1 MKIIAVV
8 SQKGGA
14 GKTTLAL
21 HIAVAAERVG
31 LSAAILDMDPQGTAE
46 RWSEWRKE
54 EPPAVVAAKATT
66 LTRRL
71 EQARTA
77 EGDLVVIDTPP
88 LAQTE
93 AREAARI
100 ADLILIPCRPSA
112 FDLDAIRIT
121 ADLASDIRKAAFVV
135 VNAGPPH
142 GTSVY
147 RDVAETVERFGL
159 GVAPTRLAERAAFRH
174 AVRDGKSVQELE
186 PDSKA
191 AEEVRLLWD
200 WIAGHLGMP
209 QWSNQVI
216 SASADV

>member
-1 MKIIAVV
+1 MKIIAIV

-21 HIAVAAERVG
+21 HIAVAAERAG

-66 LTRRL
+66 LARRI
-71 EQARTA
+71 EQARGA
-77 EGDLVVIDTPP
+77 DGDLVVIDTPP

-121 ADLASDIRKAAFVV
+121 ADLANDIRKPAFVV

-147 RDVAETVERFGL
+147 RDVAETVEALRPEG
-159 GVAPTRLAERAAFRH
+159 RAGPAGGAGCLPACRSRGQIR
-174 AVRDGKSVQELE
+174 ARDG
-186 PDSKA
+186 
-191 AEEVRLLWD
+191 
-200 WIAGHLGMP
+200 AGRQGGRGGRRALDLDCGTARHQDGT
-209 QWSNQVI
+209 
-216 SASADV
+216 

>member
-1 MKIIAVV
+1 MKVVAVV

-21 HIAVAAERVG
+21 HIAVAAERAG

-66 LTRRL
+66 LARRI
-71 EQARTA
+71 EQAKGA
-77 EGDLVVIDTPP
+77 AGDLVVIDTPP

-100 ADLILIPCRPSA
+100 ANLILIPCRPSA

-121 ADLASDIRKAAFVV
+121 ADLANDIRKPAFVV

-142 GTSVY
+142 GTAVY
-147 RDVAETVERFGL
+147 RDVAETVESFGL
-159 GVAPTRLAERAAFRH
+159 KVAPARLAERAAFRH
-174 AVRDGKSVQELE
+174 AVREGKSVQETE
-186 PDSKA
+186 PEGRA
-191 AEEVRLLWD
+191 AEEVDALWT
-200 WIAGHLGMP
+200 WIAGQLGIKTTRNP
-209 QWSNQVI
+209 AI
-216 SASADV
+216 RAGARA

>member
-1 MKIIAVV
+1 MKVVAVV

-21 HIAVAAERVG
+21 HIAVAAERAG

-66 LTRRL
+66 LNRRI
-71 EQARTA
+71 EQARA
-77 EGDLVVIDTPP
+77 GEGDLVVIDTPP

-100 ADLILIPCRPSA
+100 SDLILIPCRPSA

-121 ADLASDIRKAAFVV
+121 ADLANDIRKPAFVV

-142 GTSVY
+142 GTAVY
-147 RDVAETVERFGL
+147 KDVAETVERFGL
-159 GVAPTRLAERAAFRH
+159 RVAPTRLADRAAFRH
-174 AVRDGKSVQELE
+174 AVREGMSVQELE
-186 PDSKA
+186 PESRA
-191 AEEVRLLWD
+191 AEEVTLLWE
-200 WIAGHLGMP
+200 WIAGQLGIRQSRNP
-209 QWSNQVI
+209 VI
-216 SASADV
+216 RTKAEA

>member
-1 MKIIAVV
+1 MKAIAVV

-66 LTRRL
+66 LGRRL
-71 EQARTA
+71 EQAKA
-77 EGDLVVIDTPP
+77 GDGDLVVIDTPP

-93 AREAARI
+93 AREAARH

-121 ADLASDIRKAAFVV
+121 ADLAKDIKKPAFVV

-147 RDVAETVERFGL
+147 KDVAEVVERFGL
-159 GVAPTRLAERAAFRH
+159 QIAPARLAERAAFRH
-174 AVRDGKSVQELE
+174 AVRDGRSVQEFE
-186 PDSKA
+186 PNSKA
-191 AEEVRLLWD
+191 AEEVTALWK
-200 WIAGHLGMP
+200 WIAL
-209 QWSNQVI
+209 QLRI
-216 SASADV
+216 S

>member
-21 HIAVAAERVG
+21 HIAVAAERAG
-31 LSAAILDMDPQGTAE
+31 FSTAILDMDPQGTAE

-66 LTRRL
+66 LNRRL
-71 EQARTA
+71 EQAKA
-77 EGDLVVIDTPP
+77 AQGDLVVIDTPP

-121 ADLASDIRKAAFVV
+121 ADLANDIRKPAFVV

-142 GTSVY
+142 GTSIY

-174 AVRDGKSVQELE
+174 AVREGKSVQEFE

-191 AEEVRLLWD
+191 AEEVALLWS
-200 WIAGHLGMP
+200 WIAGHLGMA
-209 QWSNQVI
+209 QCRNQVI
-216 SASADV
+216 PESTGA

>member
-1 MKIIAVV
+1 MKVVAVV

-21 HIAVAAERVG
+21 HIAVAAERTS

-66 LTRRL
+66 LSRRL
-71 EQARTA
+71 EQAKA
-77 EGDLVVIDTPP
+77 ADGNLVVIDTPP

-121 ADLASDIRKAAFVV
+121 ADLANDIRKPAFVI

-142 GTSVY
+142 GTAVY
-147 RDVAETVERFGL
+147 RDVAETVEQFGL
-159 GVAPTRLAERAAFRH
+159 KVAPARLAERAAFRH
-174 AVRDGKSVQELE
+174 AVREGKSVQELE

-191 AEEVRLLWD
+191 AEEVAILWH
-200 WIAGHLGMP
+200 WIAGQLGILKSYNP
-209 QWSNQVI
+209 VI
-216 SASADV
+216 SSKAEA

>member
-1 MKIIAVV
+1 MKIVAVV

-21 HIAVAAERVG
+21 HIAVAAERTG

-66 LTRRL
+66 LNRRL
-71 EQARTA
+71 EQARA
-77 EGDLVVIDTPP
+77 GEGDLVVIDTPP

-121 ADLASDIRKAAFVV
+121 ADLANDIRKPAFVI

-142 GTSVY
+142 GTAVY
-147 RDVAETVERFGL
+147 RDVAETVGRFGL
-159 GVAPTRLAERAAFRH
+159 KVAPTRLAERAAFRH
-174 AVRDGKSVQELE
+174 AVREGKSVQELE

-191 AEEVRLLWD
+191 AEEVATLWE
-200 WIAGHLGMP
+200 WIAGQLGISQSP
-209 QWSNQVI
+209 NPVI
-216 SASADV
+216 RSKAEA

>member
-1 MKIIAVV
+1 MKVVAIV

-21 HIAVAAERVG
+21 HIAVAAERAG

-66 LTRRL
+66 LARRL
-71 EQARTA
+71 EQARA
-77 EGDLVVIDTPP
+77 GNGDIVVIDTPP

-100 ADLILIPCRPSA
+100 ADLTLIPCRPSA

-121 ADLASDIRKAAFVV
+121 ADLANDIRKPAFVV

-147 RDVAETVERFGL
+147 KDMAETVEGFGL
-159 GVAPTRLAERAAFRH
+159 RVAPARLAERAAFRH
-174 AVRDGKSVQELE
+174 AVRDGKSVQEVE
-186 PDSKA
+186 PDGKA
-191 AEEVRLLWD
+191 AEEVAALWR
-200 WIAGHLGMP
+200 WIAVQLGIP
-209 QWSNQVI
+209 PSRNQVI
-216 SASADV
+216 SLEAQA

>member
-1 MKIIAVV
+1 MKVIAVV

-21 HIAVAAERVG
+21 HVAVAAERAG

-71 EQARTA
+71 EQAKTA
-77 EGDLVVIDTPP
+77 HGDLVVIDTPP

-121 ADLASDIRKAAFVV
+121 ADLANDIRKPAFVV

-159 GVAPTRLAERAAFRH
+159 QMAPARLAERAAFRH
-174 AVRDGKSVQELE
+174 AVREGQSVQELE
-186 PDSKA
+186 PNSKA
-191 AEEVRLLWD
+191 AEEVGALWI
-200 WIAGHLGMP
+200 WIAEQLKIP
-209 QWSNQVI
+209 KSSNPVI
-216 SASADV
+216 PMKVKT

>member
-1 MKIIAVV
+1 MKVVAVV

-21 HIAVAAERVG
+21 HIAVAAERAG

-66 LTRRL
+66 LSRRID
-71 EQARTA
+71 QAKA
-77 EGDLVVIDTPP
+77 AHGDLVVIDTPP

-121 ADLASDIRKAAFVV
+121 ADLANDIRKPAFVV

-147 RDVAETVERFGL
+147 KDVAETVGRFGL
-159 GVAPTRLAERAAFRH
+159 QVAPTRLAERAAFRH
-174 AVRDGKSVQELE
+174 AVREGKSVQELE
-186 PDSKA
+186 PDNRA
-191 AEEVRLLWD
+191 AEEVAALWE
-200 WIAGHLGMP
+200 WIAGQLE
-209 QWSNQVI
+209 I
-216 SASADV
+216 SKSCNPVTRSKAEA

>member
-1 MKIIAVV
+1 MKVIAVV

-21 HIAVAAERVG
+21 HIAVAAERAG

-54 EPPAVVAAKATT
+54 EPPAVVAAKAAT
-66 LTRRL
+66 LSRRL
-71 EQARTA
+71 EQARA
-77 EGDLVVIDTPP
+77 AKGDLVVIDTPP

-121 ADLASDIRKAAFVV
+121 ADLANDIRKPAFVV

-142 GTSVY
+142 GTAVY
-147 RDVAETVERFGL
+147 LDVAQTVEGFGL
-159 GVAPTRLAERAAFRH
+159 QVAPARLSERAAFRH
-174 AVRDGKSVQELE
+174 AVREGKSAQETE
-186 PDSKA
+186 PAGKA
-191 AEEVRLLWD
+191 AEEMASLWL
-200 WIAGHLGMP
+200 WIAGHLQILKSGNLL
-209 QWSNQVI
+209 SHKEN
-216 SASADV
+216 AL

>member
-1 MKIIAVV
+1 MKVIAVV

-21 HIAVAAERVG
+21 HIAVAAERAG

-66 LTRRL
+66 LNRRI
-71 EQARTA
+71 EQARA
-77 EGDLVVIDTPP
+77 ADGNLVVIDTPP

-121 ADLASDIRKAAFVV
+121 ADLANDIRKPAFVI

-142 GTSVY
+142 GTAVY

-159 GVAPTRLAERAAFRH
+159 KVAPTRLAERAAFRH
-174 AVRDGKSVQELE
+174 AVREGKSVQELE

-191 AEEVRLLWD
+191 AEEVAILWA
-200 WIAGHLGMP
+200 WIAGQLGISESRNP
-209 QWSNQVI
+209 VI
-216 SASADV
+216 RSTAEA

>member
-1 MKIIAVV
+1 MKVVAIV

-21 HIAVAAERVG
+21 HVAVAAERWG

-46 RWSEWRKE
+46 RWSEWRNE

-66 LTRRL
+66 LNRRL
-71 EQARTA
+71 EQARA
-77 EGDLVVIDTPP
+77 GEGDLVVIDTPP

-121 ADLASDIRKAAFVV
+121 ADLANDIRKPAFVV

-142 GTSVY
+142 GTAVY

-159 GVAPTRLAERAAFRH
+159 KVAPPRLAERAAFRH
-174 AVRDGKSVQELE
+174 AVREGKSVQELE

-191 AEEVRLLWD
+191 AEEVAILWE
-200 WIAGHLGMP
+200 WIAGQLG
-209 QWSNQVI
+209 I
-216 SASADV
+216 SKSRNPAIRAKAKA

>member
-1 MKIIAVV
+1 MKVIAVV

-21 HIAVAAERVG
+21 HIAVAAERAG

-71 EQARTA
+71 EQARMA
-77 EGDLVVIDTPP
+77 HGDLVVIDTPP

-112 FDLDAIRIT
+112 FDLDAIRVT
-121 ADLASDIRKAAFVV
+121 ADLANDIRKPAFVV

-147 RDVAETVERFGL
+147 RDVADTVERFGL
-159 GVAPTRLAERAAFRH
+159 QVAPARLAERAAFRH
-174 AVRDGKSVQELE
+174 AVREGQSVQELE
-186 PDSKA
+186 PNSKA
-191 AEEVRLLWD
+191 AEEVSALWA
-200 WIAGHLGMP
+200 WIARQLKISKSGNP
-209 QWSNQVI
+209 VI
-216 SASADV
+216 PMTVKA

>member
-1 MKIIAVV
+1 MKVIAVV

-21 HIAVAAERVG
+21 HIAVAAERAG

-66 LTRRL
+66 LNRRI
-71 EQARTA
+71 EQARA
-77 EGDLVVIDTPP
+77 ADGNLVVIDTPP

-121 ADLASDIRKAAFVV
+121 ADLANDIRKPAFVV

-142 GTSVY
+142 GTALY

-159 GVAPTRLAERAAFRH
+159 KVAPTRLAERAAFRH
-174 AVRDGKSVQELE
+174 AVREGKSVQELE

-191 AEEVRLLWD
+191 AEEVAILWD
-200 WIAGHLGMP
+200 WIAGQLGISESCNP
-209 QWSNQVI
+209 VI
-216 SASADV
+216 RSTAEA

>member
-1 MKIIAVV
+1 MKIVAVV

-21 HIAVAAERVG
+21 HIAVAAEHAG

-66 LTRRL
+66 LARRL
-71 EQARTA
+71 EQAKA
-77 EGDLVVIDTPP
+77 GEGDIVVIDTPP

-121 ADLASDIRKAAFVV
+121 ADLANDIRKPAFVV

-147 RDVAETVERFGL
+147 KDMAGRG
-159 GVAPTRLAERAAFRH
+159 
-174 AVRDGKSVQELE
+174 
-186 PDSKA
+186 SKT
-191 AEEVRLLWD
+191 
-200 WIAGHLGMP
+200 GY
-209 QWSNQVI
+209 S
-216 SASADV
+216 

>member
-1 MKIIAVV
+1 MKVVAVV

-21 HIAVAAERVG
+21 HIAVAAERTS

-66 LTRRL
+66 LSRRL
-71 EQARTA
+71 EQAKA
-77 EGDLVVIDTPP
+77 ADGNLVVIDTPP

-121 ADLASDIRKAAFVV
+121 ADLANDIRKPAFVI

-142 GTSVY
+142 GTAVY
-147 RDVAETVERFGL
+147 RDVAETVEQFGL
-159 GVAPTRLAERAAFRH
+159 KVAPARLAERAAFRH
-174 AVRDGKSVQELE
+174 AVREGKSVQELE

-191 AEEVRLLWD
+191 AEEVAILWY
-200 WIAGHLGMP
+200 WIAGQLGILKSHNP
-209 QWSNQVI
+209 VI
-216 SASADV
+216 SSKAEA

>member
-1 MKIIAVV
+1 MKVIAVV

-21 HIAVAAERVG
+21 HIAVAAERAG

-66 LTRRL
+66 LNRRI
-71 EQARTA
+71 EQARA
-77 EGDLVVIDTPP
+77 AGGHLVVIDTPP

-121 ADLASDIRKAAFVV
+121 ADLANDIRKPAFVV

-142 GTSVY
+142 GTTVY

-159 GVAPTRLAERAAFRH
+159 KVAPTRLAERAAFRH
-174 AVRDGKSVQELE
+174 AVRVGKSVQELE
-186 PDSKA
+186 SDSKA
-191 AEEVRLLWD
+191 AEEVATLWE
-200 WIAGHLGMP
+200 WIAGQLGISKARNP
-209 QWSNQVI
+209 VI
-216 SASADV
+216 RSKAEA

>member
-1 MKIIAVV
+1 MKTVAVV

-21 HIAVAAERVG
+21 HIAVAAERAG

-66 LTRRL
+66 LGRKL
-71 EQARTA
+71 EQAKA
-77 EGDLVVIDTPP
+77 AAGDLVVIDTPP

-121 ADLASDIRKAAFVV
+121 ADLANDIKKPAFVV

-142 GTSVY
+142 GTLIY
-147 RDVAETVERFGL
+147 KDVAETVERFGL
-159 GVAPTRLAERAAFRH
+159 HVAPTRLAERAAFRH
-174 AVRDGKSVQELE
+174 AVREGKSVQELE

-191 AEEVRLLWD
+191 AEEVAALWE
-200 WIAGHLGMP
+200 WIARQLGIP
-209 QWSNQVI
+209 QSGNQVI
-216 SASADV
+216 RMEMQK

>member
-21 HIAVAAERVG
+21 HIAVAAERAG

-66 LTRRL
+66 LLRRL
-71 EQARTA
+71 DQARA
-77 EGDLVVIDTPP
+77 GEGDLVVIDTPP

-121 ADLASDIRKAAFVV
+121 ADLANDIKKPAFVV

-147 RDVAETVERFGL
+147 KDVAETVERFGL
-159 GVAPTRLAERAAFRH
+159 QVAPARLADRAAFRH

-186 PDSKA
+186 PDSRA
-191 AEEVRLLWD
+191 AEEVAALWT
-200 WIAGHLGMP
+200 WIVGQLGIP
-209 QWSNQVI
+209 QSGNLPIRAAAQ
-216 SASADV
+216 A

>member
-1 MKIIAVV
+1 MKVVAVV

-21 HIAVAAERVG
+21 HIAVAAERAG

-66 LTRRL
+66 LARRL
-71 EQARTA
+71 EQANSGC
-77 EGDLVVIDTPP
+77 GDLVVIDTPP

-93 AREAARI
+93 AREAARM

-121 ADLASDIRKAAFVV
+121 ADLASDIGKPAFVI

-142 GTSVY
+142 GTSIY
-147 RDVAETVERFGL
+147 KDVAETVGRFGL
-159 GVAPTRLAERAAFRH
+159 HVAPTRLAERAAFRH
-174 AVRDGKSVQELE
+174 AVREGKSAQERE
-186 PDSKA
+186 PDSRA
-191 AEEVRLLWD
+191 AEEVTALWT
-200 WIAGHLGMP
+200 WIAVQLKIP
-209 QWSNQVI
+209 KSRNLVI
-216 SASADV
+216 SKRTKA

>member
-1 MKIIAVV
+1 MKVIAIV

-21 HIAVAAERVG
+21 HIAVAAERAG
-31 LSAAILDMDPQGTAE
+31 LSAAILDMDPQETAE

-66 LTRRL
+66 LARRI
-71 EQARTA
+71 EQARGA
-77 EGDLVVIDTPP
+77 DGDLVVIDPPP

-93 AREAARI
+93 AREAARV

-121 ADLASDIRKAAFVV
+121 ADLADDIRKPAFVV

-147 RDVAETVERFGL
+147 RDVAETVESFGL
-159 GVAPTRLAERAAFRH
+159 KIALARLAERAAFRH
-174 AVRDGKSVQELE
+174 AVREGKSVLETE
-186 PDSKA
+186 PDGKA
-191 AEEVRLLWD
+191 AEEVGALWT
-200 WIAGHLGMP
+200 WIAGQLGIKTAHNP
-209 QWSNQVI
+209 AIRVG
-216 SASADV
+216 ARA

>member
-1 MKIIAVV
+1 MKVVAVV

-21 HIAVAAERVG
+21 HVAVAAERWG

-66 LTRRL
+66 LNRRL
-71 EQARTA
+71 EQARA
-77 EGDLVVIDTPP
+77 GEGDLVVIDTPP

-121 ADLASDIRKAAFVV
+121 ADLANDIRKPAFVV

-142 GTSVY
+142 GTAVY

-159 GVAPTRLAERAAFRH
+159 KVAPPRLAERAAFRH
-174 AVRDGKSVQELE
+174 AVREGKSVQELE

-191 AEEVRLLWD
+191 AEEVAVLWE
-200 WIAGHLGMP
+200 WIAGQLG
-209 QWSNQVI
+209 I
-216 SASADV
+216 SKSRNPAIRSKAKA

>member
-21 HIAVAAERVG
+21 HIAVAAERAG
-31 LSAAILDMDPQGTAE
+31 FSTAILDMDPQGTAE

-66 LTRRL
+66 LNRRL
-71 EQARTA
+71 EQAKA
-77 EGDLVVIDTPP
+77 AQGDLVVIDTPP

-121 ADLASDIRKAAFVV
+121 ADLANDIRKPAFVV

-142 GTSVY
+142 GTSIY
-147 RDVAETVERFGL
+147 RDVADTVERFGL
-159 GVAPTRLAERAAFRH
+159 GVAPARLAERAAFRH
-174 AVRDGKSVQELE
+174 AVREGKSVQELE

-191 AEEVRLLWD
+191 SEEVALLWS
-200 WIAGHLGMP
+200 WIASHLGMP
-209 QWSNQVI
+209 QYRNQVI
-216 SASADV
+216 PKGAGA

>member
-1 MKIIAVV
+1 MRAIAVV

-21 HIAVAAERVG
+21 HIAVAAERVC

-66 LTRRL
+66 VGRRL
-71 EQARTA
+71 EQAKA
-77 EGDLVVIDTPP
+77 GDGDLVVIDTPP

-93 AREAARI
+93 AREAARH

-121 ADLASDIRKAAFVV
+121 ADLAKDIKKPAFEV

-147 RDVAETVERFGL
+147 KDVAEVVERFGL
-159 GVAPTRLAERAAFRH
+159 QIAPARLAERAAFRH
-174 AVRDGKSVQELE
+174 AVRDGRSVQEFE
-186 PDSKA
+186 PNSKA
-191 AEEVRLLWD
+191 AEEVTALWK
-200 WIAGHLGMP
+200 WIALELR
-209 QWSNQVI
+209 I
-216 SASADV
+216 S

>member
-1 MKIIAVV
+1 MKVIAVV

-21 HIAVAAERVG
+21 HIAVAAERAG

-66 LTRRL
+66 LSRRL
-71 EQARTA
+71 EQANA
-77 EGDLVVIDTPP
+77 GDGDLVVIDTPP

-93 AREAARI
+93 AREAARA

-121 ADLASDIRKAAFVV
+121 ADLANDIRKPAFVV

-147 RDVAETVERFGL
+147 RDVAEVVERFRL
-159 GVAPTRLAERAAFRH
+159 QIAPARLSERAAFRH
-174 AVRDGKSVQELE
+174 AVREGKSVQELE
-186 PDSKA
+186 PSSKA
-191 AEEVRLLWD
+191 AEEIAELWA
-200 WIAGHLGMP
+200 WISRHLGI
-209 QWSNQVI
+209 SKSRNQVI
-216 SASADV
+216 RKGMPT